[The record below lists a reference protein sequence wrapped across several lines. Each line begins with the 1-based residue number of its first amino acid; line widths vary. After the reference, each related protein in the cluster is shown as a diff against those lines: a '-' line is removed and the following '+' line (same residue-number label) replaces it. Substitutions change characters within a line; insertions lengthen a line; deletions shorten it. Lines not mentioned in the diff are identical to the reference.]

1 MLSLREL
8 QSRFFQAI
16 AHVPGAYNGE
26 GYDPALLHVVQARG
40 QLGAPERI
48 DIYANMYYLRLHNT
62 LQEDFPSVA
71 AILDNEQFSTLV
83 RAYLPLHPSTHPSLR
98 YLGRQF
104 PAFLA
109 AHPEVTVYPFLP
121 DLARLEWARL
131 EVFDAP
137 DAEPLRLPDLQSIA
151 SDEWS
156 DMRLRLIPASQVV
169 TCTWN
174 VHEIWKAIEEK
185 NLTGDIAYPQE
196 VTLRVWREGFSV
208 YHAAINAPE
217 RLALEAVRAGQPFAA
232 VCETLTSLVS
242 AEEAAATVGSL
253 LLRWIDDG
261 LLAAM

>member
-16 AHVPGAYNGE
+16 AHVPGAHNGE
-26 GYDPALLHVVQARG
+26 GYDPALLHAVQERG
-40 QLGAPERI
+40 PLGAQERI
-48 DIYANMYYLRLHNT
+48 DIYADMYYLRLLTT

-71 AILDNEQFSTLV
+71 TILGNEQFSALV

-109 AHPEVTVYPFLP
+109 ARPEAAVPPFLA

-137 DAEPLRLPDLQSIA
+137 DTESLRLPDLQSIA
-151 SDEWS
+151 PDEWP
-156 DMRLRLIPASQVV
+156 DLRFHLIPACEIVA
-169 TCTWN
+169 CAWN
-174 VHEIWKAIEEK
+174 IHEIWKAAEEK
-185 NLTGDIAYPQE
+185 NPTGDVACPQE
-196 VTLRVWREGFSV
+196 VTLRVWRDGFTV
-208 YHAAINAPE
+208 YHAAMNAPE
-217 RLALEAVRAGQPFAA
+217 RLALEAVRAGQSFAA
-232 VCETLTSLVS
+232 VCETLAHLLP

-253 LLRWIDDG
+253 LLRWIEDG
-261 LLAAM
+261 LLAAR